1 MAYSNHGQYYAS
13 LVSSFIY
20 PDYER
25 YVRLKL
31 GEFFKLNISS
41 EDKRVFIKVKFE
53 YHDIIYKKP
62 LPKEEYY
69 LKLRFVL
76 SNWNVM
82 LGNEQYIPNT
92 ELSRNIVNKFQ
103 LKIFPNNI
111 QRTMDSLQFSPSFLL
126 ENSNIKTDLAD
137 RNKYGVLYYK
147 NMHMSDFNTFMNQM
161 EEFRSFFTYIKS
173 VMVPQ
178 LCKMW
183 DESIDIILTKAK
195 H

>member
-13 LVSSFIY
+13 LESSFIY

-31 GEFFKLNISS
+31 GEFFKSNLSS
-41 EDKRVFIKVKFE
+41 EDRRIFIKVKFE

-69 LKLRFVL
+69 LKIRFVL

-82 LGNEQYIPNT
+82 FGKEPADPNID
-92 ELSRNIVNKFQ
+92 LSRNIINKFQ
-103 LKIFPNNI
+103 LKIYPNDA
-111 QRTMDSLQFSPSFLL
+111 QRSVDSVQFSPNFLL
-126 ENSNIKTDLAD
+126 KNSNIETQLAN
-137 RNKYGVLYYK
+137 RNKYGILYYT
-147 NMHMSDFNTFMNQM
+147 NMHMKDFNTFMNQM
-161 EEFRSFFTYIKS
+161 AEFKSFFNYLNSI
-173 VMVPQ
+173 MIPQ

-195 H
+195 L